1 MGYFEY
7 EVIDLCFC
15 LMWDNILIYNFVYI
29 FGENLLESIF
39 QLIYEVL
46 GVYVLF
52 VCIYRNSVK
61 GMMNFRLV
69 LIIVKLVDR
78 SKKDEIL

>member
-1 MGYFEY
+1 MGYFEN
-7 EVIDLCFC
+7 EVIDLRFR
-15 LMWDNILIYNFVYI
+15 LMRDNILIYNFVYI

-46 GVYVLF
+46 GVYVSF
-52 VCIYRNSVK
+52 VRIYRNSVK
-61 GMMNFRLV
+61 GTMNFRLV